1 MAISLF
7 ALVEWQGDPKPECWQ
22 VIKTSQMQANP
33 DEICEGR
40 NVDAI
45 WKRDEETAV
54 AEILK
59 LSGTFALKV

>member
-1 MAISLF
+1 
-7 ALVEWQGDPKPECWQ
+7 
-22 VIKTSQMQANP
+22 MQANP

-45 WKRDEETAV
+45 WKRDKETAV

-59 LSGTFALKV
+59 LSSKFALKV

>member
-45 WKRDEETAV
+45 WKRDEETSV

-59 LSGTFALKV
+59 LSGKFALKV